1 MINKL
6 MKNLGITEEEARQV
20 LADDNA
26 IDKGAK
32 LFELTPEQVQASKEA
47 RQVARKP
54 TAYNFT
60 KRERK
65 TDNDKRCLI
74 NILASTLTDQ
84 EEVDGLEITNQEREM
99 IFTFGGRKFKIVLSA
114 PRS

>member
-1 MINKL
+1 MIDKL

-32 LFELTPEQVQASKEA
+32 LFELTPEQVKASKEA

-54 TAYNFT
+54 TPYNFT

-65 TDNDKRCLI
+65 ADDDKRCLV
-74 NILASTLTDQ
+74 NILASALIDQ
-84 EEVDGLEITNQEREM
+84 DEVENLEVTNQERE
-99 IFTFGGRKFKIVLSA
+99 ILFTFGGRKFKIVLSA